1 MVVSAKSL
9 PWGNLGRNF
18 AEHRG
23 TADLLQA
30 GETDVIISTV
40 TAGSRAPGQ
49 AKELILSRG
58 LCAID
63 TEPPVRRHC
72 APPCVELCFRTA
84 TVVPPV
90 PWGTNTIYMRPAPN
104 TSTSAI
110 LPGDIYPRHIII
122 V

>member
-1 MVVSAKSL
+1 MEQWNSVKNPPETKVSHREKKKRKMVVSAKSL
-9 PWGNLGRNF
+9 PRGNLGRNF

-63 TEPPVRRHC
+63 AEPPVRRH
-72 APPCVELCFRTA
+72 
-84 TVVPPV
+84 
-90 PWGTNTIYMRPAPN
+90 
-104 TSTSAI
+104 
-110 LPGDIYPRHIII
+110 
-122 V
+122 